1 MKTETTATT
10 ASVNDTAAAM
20 RKRLR
25 SEFPDVEFSVRMATG
40 SAYGWIDVSYTGD
53 ADRWVVQR
61 ATDAFVSMQYDTMDE
76 SYRNTGVTRWSC
88 RGVIVQQRNA

>member
-1 MKTETTATT
+1 MKTETTEAT
-10 ASVNDTAAAM
+10 ASVKDTAAAM

-25 SEFPDVEFSVRMATG
+25 AEFPGVKFSVRMATG
-40 SAYGWIDVSYTGD
+40 SAYGWIDVSYVGD
-53 ADRWVVQR
+53 VDWRRVQR

-76 SYRNTGVTRWSC
+76 SYRNTGITQWSC